1 MKIMQI
7 ITDYITQSL
16 LTTQGDMV
24 VRGAAIPKRLAA
36 VAEGQVL
43 KSAGVGAKPAWGV
56 PRLGDMNFTSGVITR
71 STSGDTVV
79 SGLGFQPAFVIFLA
93 IDDNAADINFSIGI
107 DYLSARIAIRLGINV
122 ADIHHYTDR
131 SIEVYRTPLHNIT
144 GLISAIGGDGFT
156 ATFTLTGVCGAAIP
170 WFTIG

>member
-24 VRGAAIPKRLAA
+24 VRGAAIPERLAA

-56 PRLGDMNFTSGVITR
+56 PRLGDMNFTSGVI
-71 STSGDTVV
+71 SSSNSVDFPTSGLKIFFIYHGSRPAVGSQQDAVGRRAVV
-79 SGLGFQPAFVIFLA
+79 IQGDKHIISRQVQDNPGQPV
-93 IDDNAADINFSIGI
+93 
-107 DYLSARIAIRLGINV
+107 RIIRE
-122 ADIHHYTDR
+122 Y
-131 SIEVYRTPLHNIT
+131 P
-144 GLISAIGGDGFT
+144 GDGDIDF
-156 ATFTLTGVCGAAIP
+156 IH
-170 WFTIG
+170 